1 MKNNMILNKII
12 SFAFIALAIVCL
24 SACTDDASNDKDDI
38 NNSGSVTNPD
48 DDAWALMTEPRMID
62 ILSVE
67 NEDVFE
73 KGYYEFFFDYEYDEY
88 ADINYQIDITGEFS
102 RRWDFDTDWKIY
114 VSDKKLNE
122 HYIEYMIENKEPTLE
137 NEGRFDIHS
146 GQWIYLYCEHNS
158 LNYDEPND
166 AGYEIYYAGYAG
178 KTEVTPEMEFERFM
192 SGTLN
197 LLPEMGYYTCDVTG
211 DGYDD
216 FCTCRM
222 YGSGM
227 VRIQCVVYDARI
239 HDSYV
244 LDGYNYDY
252 SIVEVKDGKLI
263 LEESGP
269 NGYGDP
275 IIKTVGTAE
284 IEDGQLVFVKE
295 MSERDIRD
303 LGDFSED
310 WVEEKLKEV
319 KITSAEEIEYVRWVD
334 DEKNALQIGIRFE
347 WPSEDRYTDHKRDI
361 FVFKDAV
368 KPLSVVYSV
377 DEAGGQDRMVF
388 ADPTFEAH
396 FEDVNFDGSDE
407 LIIQRG
413 TNGMSSM
420 VMYSAYELKDD
431 EYVFFPAFEWIYSYT
446 VNLDDRTIECVRTSG
461 DSENKTYIT
470 TYTYEDGKYY
480 KTGETV
486 TE

>member
-1 MKNNMILNKII
+1 MNNNKYLKKII
-12 SFAFIALAIVCL
+12 SFAVIAFSIACL
-24 SACTDDASNDKDDI
+24 CACTDDAPNDPDNKTVSD
-38 NNSGSVTNPD
+38 PD
-48 DDAWALMTEPRMID
+48 DDWILMTEPRMTSLVRI
-62 ILSVE
+62 E
-67 NEDVFE
+67 NEDAFE
-73 KGYYEFFFDYEYDEY
+73 NRYYEYFFDYEEEYD
-88 ADINYQIDITGEFS
+88 IVYQLNVKAEF
-102 RRWDFDTDWKIY
+102 RRLWDYDTDWKVY
-114 VSDKKLNE
+114 VSDRKLGND
-122 HYIEYMIENKEPTLE
+122 YIEYMIENNEPTLV
-137 NEGRFDIHS
+137 NEGELEIHS
-146 GQWIYLYCEHNS
+146 GQWIYFYCEHNS
-158 LNYDEPND
+158 SNSDKPNK
-166 AGYEIYYAGYAG
+166 AGCEIYYYGLPSSIAM
-178 KTEVTPEMEFERFM
+178 TPEMEFENYM
-192 SGTLN
+192 VTN
-197 LLPEMGYYTCDVTG
+197 LGLPADLGYHTCDVTG

-227 VRIQCVVYDARI
+227 VRIQCVVYDAKM
-239 HDSYV
+239 HDCYV

-347 WPSEDRYTDHKRDI
+347 WPGEDRYTDHKRDI